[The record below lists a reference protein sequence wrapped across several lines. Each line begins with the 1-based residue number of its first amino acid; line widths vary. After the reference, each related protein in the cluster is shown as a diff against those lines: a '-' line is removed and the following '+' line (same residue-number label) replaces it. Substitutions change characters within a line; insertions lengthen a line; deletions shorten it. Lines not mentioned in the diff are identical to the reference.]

1 MTVQLA
7 NTPVS
12 WGVHYPLDPRNDPWE
27 LVLDGIAAAGYRQTE
42 LGALGYLPQDPVAV
56 RTALAE
62 RGLTP
67 TAMYVFQPAHAD
79 RDAQAEVAERARATC
94 ELLAGV
100 GARFLVIIDERNPVR
115 IPTAGRSGDAQR
127 IDEAGFERLVAD
139 IAQLG
144 EIAVAHGVTPVLHP
158 HVAGYVEFED
168 EIVRTVEALAGTP
181 VKLCI
186 DTGHCAYAG
195 IDAAAL
201 YRRFADRVEHLHF
214 KDVDGDVLAR
224 VIAERIDFDNAMLEG
239 VFCPIGQGVTD
250 FAAFAAALDEH
261 GYDGTA
267 TVEQDHEPSDPDKAA
282 KALAGAVESREFLE
296 RAGLASGA
304 EA

>member
-1 MTVQLA
+1 MTVQIA

-27 LVLDGIAAAGYRQTE
+27 QVLDGIAAAGYRQTE
-42 LGALGYLPQDPVAV
+42 LGALGYVPEDP
-56 RTALAE
+56 ALLREALDS

-79 RDAQAEVAERARATC
+79 RAAQADVVERSRRSC
-94 ELLAGV
+94 ELLAAV
-100 GARFLVIIDERNPVR
+100 GGQLLVIIDERNPLR

-127 IDEAGFERLVAD
+127 IDDAGFEQLIAD
-139 IAQLG
+139 MTGLG
-144 EIAVAHGVTPVLHP
+144 EVAVAAGITPVLHP

-168 EIVRTVEALAGTP
+168 EIARAAEALAGTP

-201 YRRFADRVEHLHF
+201 YRRFADRVAHLHF

-224 VIAERIDFDNAMLEG
+224 VVAQRIDFDTAMLEG

-250 FAAFAAALDEH
+250 FEAFATALDEH

-267 TVEQDHEPSDPDKAA
+267 TVEQDHEPSDPGKAA
-282 KALAGAVESREFLE
+282 KALAGAVASLEFL
-296 RAGLASGA
+296 RRSGLAA
-304 EA
+304 D